1 VFLPNW
7 DFAEVHSRYIPA
19 LRRKVFVAIRSLTAP
34 EVLLLGPL
42 LWLRRLPARLLGRR
56 PPASSR
62 ADRNRPIL
70 DVVEH
75 GGFLVLDVDEERE
88 IVAGVV
94 GRFWRPVA
102 NDTVRLPC
110 ASAFLA
116 FDEPGYAKAA
126 VNFRLED
133 EGEGCR
139 VTTETRILAT
149 DAESRRSFARYWSLI
164 RPGSGLIR
172 RSWLR
177 AIARRARRRA

>member
-1 VFLPNW
+1 VFLPAW
-7 DFAEVHSRYIPA
+7 DFVEVHSLYIPVV
-19 LRRKVFVAIRSLTAP
+19 RRKVFVAIRALTAR
-34 EVLLLGPL
+34 EIRLLSPL
-42 LWLRRLPARLLGRR
+42 LWLRRLPARLAGRAIL
-56 PPASSR
+56 PANKK
-62 ADRNRPIL
+62 DRDRPIL

-94 GRFWRPVA
+94 GKFWRPVA
-102 NDTVRLPC
+102 NDPVRLPC

-116 FDEPGYAKAA
+116 FNEPGYAKAA

-139 VTTETRILAT
+139 VTTETRIHAT
-149 DAESRRSFARYWSLI
+149 DAEARRNFARYWSLI

>member
-1 VFLPNW
+1 VFLPSW
-7 DFAEVHSRYIPA
+7 DFSEVHSRYIPEP
-19 LRRKVFVAIRSLTAP
+19 RRKVFMAIRSLTAR
-34 EVLLLGPL
+34 EIRLLSPL
-42 LWLRRLPARLLGRR
+42 MWIRRLPARLAGRPR
-56 PPASSR
+56 PVASKK
-62 ADRNRPIL
+62 DRDRPFL

-94 GRFWRPVA
+94 GKFWRPVQ
-102 NDTVRLPC
+102 NDPVRLPC

-139 VTTETRILAT
+139 LTTETRILGT
-149 DAESRRSFARYWSLI
+149 DSAARRHFARYWRLI

-177 AIARRARRRA
+177 AIARRARRRS